1 MDSKPLEGEEE
12 VEPEELLKREVKK
25 DPWEAR
31 LKSISKDSKTRGEL
45 PAWVIRS
52 YNVKDSFINPQTQK
66 HSENFGVVCV
76 KSLWWPGSFNFY
88 TGERTLQIYMGN
100 GQKHEAQTYYPINPP
115 VMMSERAEIKL
126 WGEPNPT
133 QEYLD
138 YIEAQK
144 AKNDN
149 QQEEDA

>member
-100 GQKHEAQTYYPINPP
+100 GQKHEA
-115 VMMSERAEIKL
+115 
-126 WGEPNPT
+126 
-133 QEYLD
+133 
-138 YIEAQK
+138 
-144 AKNDN
+144 
-149 QQEEDA
+149 